1 MSPDISADESAQLH
15 LLVDSLVDS
24 LGYELDP
31 SILIGGWATYLRVGG
46 DISQDI
52 DLIVQDPSRRVTL
65 RDRLEDYS
73 ESSRHSGGA
82 KKARG
87 TADGIH
93 IDFPY
98 ESQLGDHLLLKVEVL
113 APYVDDQKRRGWS
126 LLTIEAHITTKM
138 AALLDRPDSEKGA
151 KDARELVRL
160 IEFGGDP
167 ATVIRI
173 LLEATAGDPAAIP
186 DQVARA
192 FALLADRVGFNK
204 AQRKRYRD
212 MARDWEEEA
221 RFQLRG
227 SGPAPVL

>member
-1 MSPDISADESAQLH
+1 MPPDISADESAQLH
-15 LLVDSLVDS
+15 LLVDS

-93 IDFPY
+93 IDAYFPY

-113 APYVDDQKRRGWS
+113 ARYVDDQKLRGWS

-192 FALLADRVGFNK
+192 FALLADRAGFNK

-221 RFQLRG
+221 RIQVRG

>member
-1 MSPDISADESAQLH
+1 MPPDISADESAQLH
-15 LLVDSLVDS
+15 RLVDS

-52 DLIVQDPSRRVTL
+52 DLIVQDPSRRITL

-93 IDFPY
+93 IDAYFPY

-113 APYVDDQKRRGWS
+113 ARYVDEQKLRGWS

-167 ATVIRI
+167 ATVIRV
-173 LLEATAGDPAAIP
+173 LLAATAGDPAAIP

-192 FALLADRVGFNK
+192 FALLADRAGFNK

-212 MARDWEEEA
+212 MARGWEEEA
-221 RFQLRG
+221 RIQLRG